1 MSELIIK
8 NLSAGYGERSVL
20 RGVNGAARGGE
31 IIGLLGPNGSG
42 KTTLMKTLLGL
53 HKPSSGEVT
62 LGAKSVHAMAAKVRA
77 KSLAYLA
84 QTRAAPWPMTARNIV
99 ALGRAPHQN
108 IFGGFGRINPA
119 DARAIDAAID
129 ACGAG
134 DLAGRDIT
142 TLSGGEQARIFL
154 ARALAVGADVLLAD
168 EPVAAL
174 DPFYQLTIMEVLRA
188 KAKAG
193 GLVITALHDLS
204 LASHYC
210 DRVWVLDGGRLV
222 ADGPPEQA
230 LTDAVLSGVFN
241 ISRPLGGFIPPRIA

>member
-1 MSELIIK
+1 MSELIIN
-8 NLSAGYGERSVL
+8 NLSAGYGQRSVL
-20 RGVNGAARGGE
+20 NAIGASARGGE

-53 HKPSSGEVT
+53 HKPSSGDVT
-62 LGAKSVHAMAAKVRA
+62 LGGKSVHAMAARTRA

-84 QTRAAPWPMTARNIV
+84 QSRAAPWPMPARDIV
-99 ALGRAPHQN
+99 ALGRAPHRGSLGK
-108 IFGGFGRINPA
+108 ISA
-119 DARAIDAAID
+119 DGERAIDAALND
-129 ACGAG
+129 CGAS

-174 DPFYQLTIMEVLRA
+174 DPFYQLTIMDVLRA

-210 DRVWVLDGGRLV
+210 DRVWVLSGGKLV
-222 ADGPPEQA
+222 ADGPPKEA

-241 ISRPLGGFIPPRIA
+241 ISRPLGGFIPPRGLI